1 MKGDSPLITLPVAAV
16 IGTVIM
22 VGMPVISRMQPKKP
36 DDPWVQLRPP
46 TAEAGGQ
53 VLHNGRPIK
62 GAVVSF
68 VSTFEDPHRT
78 YTATGVTNSEGRF
91 LLNTFR
97 GQIGAPVGPQLVSV
111 QYMLPTGRFYQDPT
125 YVDDPDDPFYYED
138 PGIPEMAS
146 GIPRFYS
153 NIETSGLT
161 ATVTADGPN
170 QFVFQLVGDAEPP
183 DPRDNPYF
191 EGHWE
196 DPEDLDGQ
204 DNAAAAAAEQE
215 NDIGQESLADPSSSA
230 DHLPEAN

>member
-1 MKGDSPLITLPVAAV
+1 MT
-16 IGTVIM
+16 
-22 VGMPVISRMQPKKP
+22 
-36 DDPWVQLRPP
+36 
-46 TAEAGGQ
+46 
-53 VLHNGRPIK
+53 
-62 GAVVSF
+62 
-68 VSTFEDPHRT
+68 
-78 YTATGVTNSEGRF
+78 
-91 LLNTFR
+91 
-97 GQIGAPVGPQLVSV
+97 
-111 QYMLPTGRFYQDPT
+111 
-125 YVDDPDDPFYYED
+125 
-138 PGIPEMAS
+138 S

-215 NDIGQESLADPSSSA
+215 TGIGQESLADPSSSA
-230 DHLPEAN
+230 DHLPESN